1 VWEGRAG
8 DCSPYPDWL
17 AAFFFRSD
25 FAILRVLALH
35 TRVVEFDKLEH
46 RSCGA
51 HNNRSALRLHA
62 VCSSFVLRCYANVV
76 LPLKPPLRPSRFGRG
91 VAQPG

>member
-1 VWEGRAG
+1 VTAPPIPIGLRR
-8 DCSPYPDWL
+8 
-17 AAFFFRSD
+17 FFFA
-25 FAILRVLALH
+25 AISQCLRVLALH